1 MKQKKKNGAEECRTV
16 EEMKPI
22 PSYFEENSL
31 FRSAAKEKSGCHFQI
46 VFSGVSREA
55 SFHFCQK

>member
-1 MKQKKKNGAEECRTV
+1 MKQKKNGAEECRTV

-31 FRSAAKEKSGCHFQI
+31 FRSAAKLGSSCLQI
-46 VFSGVSREA
+46 F
-55 SFHFCQK
+55 